1 MMAMA
6 VLADDVFCRVGH
18 VCFLVLKG
26 IQALGVVVVHLPVLV
41 ALATPHAEQHGA
53 GQIEVED
60 FGKFTSLTGIS
71 HLFSPHFQQPPS
83 IPRGVSSHTCPP
95 DVAWTNA
102 PDLHGYNQCHLRK
115 QLFLLVV

>member
-41 ALATPHAEQHGA
+41 ALATPHTAQHGPA
-53 GQIEVED
+53 
-60 FGKFTSLTGIS
+60 
-71 HLFSPHFQQPPS
+71 
-83 IPRGVSSHTCPP
+83 
-95 DVAWTNA
+95 
-102 PDLHGYNQCHLRK
+102 
-115 QLFLLVV
+115 